1 MIAEM
6 SSSVQGVKENVM
18 EIFPSVEQKGNE
30 VDQAVTEKQMKPGRI
45 KVWDLSQKRD
55 EKKQRRGNK
64 KRQRKISPS

>member
-30 VDQAVTEKQMKPGRI
+30 VDQAVTEK
-45 KVWDLSQKRD
+45 
-55 EKKQRRGNK
+55 
-64 KRQRKISPS
+64 